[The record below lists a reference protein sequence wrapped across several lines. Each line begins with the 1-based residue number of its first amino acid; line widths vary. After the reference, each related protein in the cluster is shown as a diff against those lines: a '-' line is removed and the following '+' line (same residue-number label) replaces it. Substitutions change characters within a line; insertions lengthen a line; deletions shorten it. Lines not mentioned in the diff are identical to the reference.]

1 MTLAERDN
9 AVIWH
14 PLTQHHMTPLPLP
27 IVRGE
32 GAYLIDQLGHRYL
45 DLVSSWWVNIHGHA
59 QPAIAKAIYEQAL
72 KIEQV
77 MFAGFTHEPAVCLAE
92 ALIKLLPNNIHKIFY
107 SDNGSTAVEVALKMA
122 YQYWR
127 NQGQPKR
134 ARFIAFNNGYHG
146 DTLGAM
152 AVSRESF
159 YFKQFTDLLFSV
171 DLFDYPATWI
181 DDSDIEIKEKI
192 ILEKLEKHLDQF
204 SKETA
209 AVIIEPLV
217 QGAGGMNVC
226 RPEFLQK
233 CVILFKSHR
242 ILIIFDEVMT
252 GFGRTGELFAC
263 LKSNTQPDII
273 CLSKGLTG
281 GFMPL
286 SVTACSD
293 FIYEAFLG
301 NDFSR
306 ALGHSHSFTANPLGC
321 AASLASLDLLLLP
334 ETQSQIKMIEK
345 IHKEE
350 LLLLSQQHSQI
361 TKTRYC
367 GTIAAFDLVLSADYG
382 SATSIQL
389 RERFLK
395 QGLIIRPL
403 GSIIYLLPPYCISEI
418 DLKRA
423 YEIIRYELNQYFQ

>member
-1 MTLAERDN
+1 
-9 AVIWH
+9 
-14 PLTQHHMTPLPLP
+14 
-27 IVRGE
+27 
-32 GAYLIDQLGHRYL
+32 
-45 DLVSSWWVNIHGHA
+45 
-59 QPAIAKAIYEQAL
+59 
-72 KIEQV
+72 
-77 MFAGFTHEPAVCLAE
+77 
-92 ALIKLLPNNIHKIFY
+92 
-107 SDNGSTAVEVALKMA
+107 
-122 YQYWR
+122 
-127 NQGQPKR
+127 
-134 ARFIAFNNGYHG
+134 
-146 DTLGAM
+146 M